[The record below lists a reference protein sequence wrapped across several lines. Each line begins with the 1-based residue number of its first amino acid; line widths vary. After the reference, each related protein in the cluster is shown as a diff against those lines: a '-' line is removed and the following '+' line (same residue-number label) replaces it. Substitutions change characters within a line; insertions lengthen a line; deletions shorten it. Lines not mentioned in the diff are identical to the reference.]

1 MRSANKIIALLMA
14 LLLAVGLLPQPV
26 YASESAQ
33 IHVSYHYDNPL
44 YHDAPAEKAALLA
57 QSRAAIASDADITDA
72 ASTLRQAIQQR
83 QEVCRIQI
91 QTSSYEEESFREL
104 IHTIA
109 VRAEAHTGVP
119 TQGDY
124 IMWQYG
130 GWDASAS
137 GSSSN
142 GIYTWTLEYTYSY
155 YTTAQEEA
163 QVTTKVNQVLS
174 SLNVNSASDYEK
186 IKAIYDYICANVTY
200 DHDHLNDQTYKHQ
213 FTAYA
218 ALVQGTSVCQGYALL
233 FYRLALELGVDA
245 RLISGTSRGEGHGW
259 NIVKLGNKYY
269 NADSTWDA
277 GNTSYTYFL
286 KCPSNFPDHTRNAE
300 YETTDFHNAYPMASA
315 DYTPGTVCDHSYTAS
330 TQNATCTADGKTTYT
345 CSKCGDSYSE
355 TIAKLGHDYTAET
368 TEPTCTTDGVTVYT
382 CFTCGHSYRES
393 IPMLGHN
400 YESEVFPPSC
410 TLGGLTQ
417 YNCTRCDYYYH
428 GSETPALGH
437 SWDSGT
443 VTKEP
448 TETETGIRT
457 FTCTRCQSTR
467 EESIPVIGQEECS
480 HSYESVTRE
489 PTCSQD
495 GETVYTCTKCGHS
508 YSEWLQKTGHI
519 YSETVT
525 PPTCTEQGYTTT
537 TCSGCDYSMDSDFVD
552 ATGHFWDE
560 GTVTKQPT
568 DTEAGIM
575 LYTCTACGE
584 TMEEAIPVSCEHSYE
599 SIVTAPTCTEDGYTT
614 HTCTKCGQSYK
625 DSPVEAT
632 GHAWDEG
639 YINQPPTE
647 TTDGWYE
654 FTCTVCGEKKTE
666 TIPAKDSLYRISG
679 SNRYE
684 TSIKAAN
691 LLLEA
696 NAVEKFGAVVVASG
710 TGFADAL
717 SGSYLA
723 VINSAPMLLVNKH
736 TVQTV
741 ADYIL
746 KNTYSGS
753 TVYILGGEAAVP
765 AELDELLKNEFYV
778 KRLAGAN
785 RYETNLKV
793 LEETGIEGMGLCV
806 CTGKDFADSLS
817 VSALRRPILL
827 VNKSLTDDQRA
838 FLDTIGT
845 NDIYVIGGESAVNK
859 DIEEEL
865 ANYGYGYV
873 ERISGAN
880 RYETSVKVAERFF
893 PLEVENLVLAYG
905 QNFPD
910 GLCGG
915 VLAYYLNAPMLLTR
929 DKNAALAADFAAKKG
944 VTTGAVLGGTSLISD
959 ASVRKIF
966 SLEESD
972 PITLR

>member
-1 MRSANKIIALLMA
+1 MRKIISLILV
-14 LLLAVGLLPQPV
+14 LVLTVGLLPHPV
-26 YASESAQ
+26 HASEPEQ

-44 YHDAPAEKAALLA
+44 YHPSSGYKTEKATVAE
-57 QSRAAIASDADITDA
+57 QPRASIATDADISSA
-72 ASTLRQAIQQR
+72 AAQLRKAIKERQA
-83 QEVCRIQI
+83 ECVIQI
-91 QTSSYEEESFREL
+91 STSSYEEESFRDMM
-104 IHTIA
+104 HTIA
-109 VRAEAHTGVP
+109 TQAEAHTGVS
-119 TQGDY
+119 TEGDY

-130 GWDASAS
+130 GWTANAS

-142 GIYTWTLEYTYSY
+142 GVYNWTLTYMYEY
-155 YTTAQEEA
+155 YTTAEEES
-163 QVTTKVNQVLS
+163 QVTSKVNQVLNN
-174 SLNVNSASDYEK
+174 LNVKSTSDYEK
-186 IKAIYDYICANVTY
+186 IKAIYDYICANVDY
-200 DHDHLNDQTYKHQ
+200 DYDHLNDQTYKHQ

-218 ALVQGTSVCQGYALL
+218 ALIQGTSVCQGYALL
-233 FYRLALELGVDA
+233 FYRMALELGVDA
-245 RLISGTSRGEGHGW
+245 RVISGTSKGEGHGW
-259 NIVKLGNKYY
+259 NIVKLGSKYY
-269 NADSTWDA
+269 NADTTWDA
-277 GNTSYTYFL
+277 GRTSYTYFL

-300 YETTDFHNAYPMASA
+300 YETSEFHKAYPMSDT
-315 DYTPGTVCDHSYTAS
+315 DYQAGAETECSHSYTSS
-330 TQNATCTADGKTTYT
+330 TQDATCTADGKTTYT

-355 TIAKLGHDYTAET
+355 TIAKLGHDYITET

-393 IPMLGHN
+393 IPMLGHT

-410 TLGGLTQ
+410 TLGGMTQ

-428 GSETPALGH
+428 DSETPALGH
-437 SWDSGT
+437 SWDAGT

-448 TETETGIRT
+448 TATETGIRT

-467 EESIPVIGQEECS
+467 EESIPVIGQAECS
-480 HSYESVTRE
+480 HSYESVTTE

-508 YSEWLQKTGHI
+508 YSERLQKTGHI

-525 PPTCTEQGYTTT
+525 PPTCTEEGYTTT
-537 TCSGCDYSMDSDFVD
+537 TCSGCDYRMDSNFVD

-568 DTEAGIM
+568 NTETGIM
-575 LYTCTACGE
+575 LYTCNACGE
-584 TMEEAIPVSCEHSYE
+584 TREEAISVSCDHSYE

-614 HTCTKCGQSYK
+614 HTCTKCQYSYK

-632 GHAWDEG
+632 GHSWDEG

-654 FTCTVCGEKKTE
+654 YTCTVCGEKKTE

-696 NAVEKFGAVVVASG
+696 KAEEKFGAVVVASG

-723 VINSAPMLLVNKH
+723 VRNGCPMLLVNKH
-736 TVQTV
+736 TVKTL
-741 ADYIL
+741 AEYIL
-746 KNTYSGS
+746 ENTYSGS

-765 AELDELLKNEFYV
+765 AELDELLKAEFYV

-793 LEETGIEGMGLCV
+793 LKEIGVEAMGLCV

-827 VNKSLTDDQRA
+827 VNKSLTDDQKA

-845 NDIYVIGGESAVNK
+845 NDIYVIGGENAVSK

-880 RYETSVKVAERFF
+880 RYETSVNVAKRFWD
-893 PLEVENLVLAYG
+893 PNMENMVIAYG
-905 QNFPD
+905 QNYPD

-929 DKNAALAADFAAKKG
+929 DKNAALAAEFAAEKG
-944 VTTGAVLGGTSLISD
+944 ITSGAVLGGPSLISD
-959 ASVRKIF
+959 SAVQQIF
-966 SLEESD
+966 GSA
-972 PITLR
+972 PILYQ